1 MDNSSLVF
9 RSLFSIA
16 TNLILGGNPYEIQR
30 KTSHIIYIDFEVFLF
45 PTILF
50 HVHWNIF
57 KKNSTTFV
65 ENPNTAINAQETFT
79 TAIFTFDDRKWS
91 AIV

>member
-30 KTSHIIYIDFEVFLF
+30 KTSHIIIYIDFEVFLF

-57 KKNSTTFV
+57 KKKQYYVCGKPQHCNKCTG
-65 ENPNTAINAQETFT
+65 NIHNRHIY
-79 TAIFTFDDRKWS
+79 I
-91 AIV
+91 